1 MTDLKQ
7 TNFMKE
13 NSTHLLACLLSLVFL
28 TVQASP
34 NNSNTDWFKEART
47 GVFMHFLPADPQG
60 LARVKD
66 FDAEALARQLEA
78 MGAKYLVLTLGQN
91 SGFFNS
97 PNAAY
102 DRVTGSAA
110 GERCSGARSAS
121 RSLPRPAIPGHPVD
135 AVFALPSAKPG
146 CTGAEGLWVAP
157 GQSGPAARSGVC
169 PEVGRGDPG
178 MV

>member
-1 MTDLKQ
+1 
-7 TNFMKE
+7 MKE

-110 GERCSGARSAS
+110 GERCSGRDLPLDLYRALQSRGIRLMLYLPCQVPNQDARAQKAFGLRQGS
-121 RSLPRPAIPGHPVD
+121 RPAD
-135 AVFALPSAKPG
+135 
-146 CTGAEGLWVAP
+146 
-157 GQSGPAARSGVC
+157 QSRVRP
-169 PEVGRGDPG
+169 GRGDPG